1 MAREGRRNVASIKDV
16 AMLAKVSVPTVSRYL
31 NNRERVSEEKRQSIS
46 DAIDKLN
53 YRPNPIA
60 RALVKD
66 RTDTVMVL
74 STSTA
79 LYGPSRT
86 IQGIED
92 AARKAGYSMSVA
104 VLTDDER
111 GGLESFVR
119 SCLDQNPAGVI
130 LLNFD
135 AISAAA
141 YKFLPASLP
150 TVLVAGNRQSGV
162 AQISLCEEQGGYEVT
177 RYLLNLGH
185 HTVWHVSIPGG
196 VGSYTRMNGWR
207 RALEEVEAPAVA
219 PIETTWDP
227 DDARKIGRELGDNP
241 SVTAIFAGNDEVA
254 MGLIRG
260 LGDSGR
266 RVPEDISV
274 AGFDDHPLAKIWSPA
289 LTTVRQDFNVAGAR
303 AFELLKHEIEDVA
316 QGVRR
321 IEKWNQL
328 VQVSGELIIREST
341 GKSLSS

>member
-104 VLTDDER
+104 VRTMNAEGWNPLC
-111 GGLESFVR
+111 GL
-119 SCLDQNPAGVI
+119 
-130 LLNFD
+130 
-135 AISAAA
+135 
-141 YKFLPASLP
+141 
-150 TVLVAGNRQSGV
+150 
-162 AQISLCEEQGGYEVT
+162 
-177 RYLLNLGH
+177 
-185 HTVWHVSIPGG
+185 VSI
-196 VGSYTRMNGWR
+196 RI
-207 RALEEVEAPAVA
+207 L
-219 PIETTWDP
+219 
-227 DDARKIGRELGDNP
+227 
-241 SVTAIFAGNDEVA
+241 
-254 MGLIRG
+254 
-260 LGDSGR
+260 
-266 RVPEDISV
+266 RV
-274 AGFDDHPLAKIWSPA
+274 
-289 LTTVRQDFNVAGAR
+289 
-303 AFELLKHEIEDVA
+303 
-316 QGVRR
+316 
-321 IEKWNQL
+321 
-328 VQVSGELIIREST
+328 
-341 GKSLSS
+341 